1 MVFSI
6 ISTTFVAFY
15 KIKVERGDNKSPLF
29 VTMISKENIQ
39 KLAEE
44 RIAELGKDL
53 FIVDIKISG
62 NNVIQV
68 ELESKTENVAI
79 ADCVSVSR
87 NIEHNLDRETQ
98 DFELHVSSAGIDQ
111 PFRVLEQY
119 QKNVGRE
126 VSVQLNDG
134 TNIKGLLESADQNTF
149 IVSTVTKE
157 KIEGKKKKVEVKKEH
172 NLAYKDVKATKIII
186 SFK

>member
-1 MVFSI
+1 
-6 ISTTFVAFY
+6 
-15 KIKVERGDNKSPLF
+15 
-29 VTMISKENIQ
+29 MISKENIR
-39 KLAEE
+39 KLAKE

-62 NNVIQV
+62 KNVIQV

-98 DFELHVSSAGIDQ
+98 DFELHVSSAGLDQ

-119 QKNVGRE
+119 QKNIGRE

-134 TNIKGLLESADQNTF
+134 ATIKGLLENADEKSF
-149 IVSTVTKE
+149 IVSTISRE
-157 KIEGKKKKVEVKKEH
+157 KVEGKKKKVEVKNAH
-172 NLAYKDVKATKIII
+172 TFAYKDVKATKIII

>member
-1 MVFSI
+1 
-6 ISTTFVAFY
+6 
-15 KIKVERGDNKSPLF
+15 
-29 VTMISKENIQ
+29 MISKENIR

-62 NNVIQV
+62 KNVIQV

-98 DFELHVSSAGIDQ
+98 DFELHVSSAGLDQ

-119 QKNVGRE
+119 QKNIGRE

-134 TNIKGLLESADQNTF
+134 ATIKGLLENADEKSF
-149 IVSTVTKE
+149 IVSTISRE
-157 KIEGKKKKVEVKKEH
+157 KVEGKKKKVEVKNTH
-172 NLAYKDVKATKIII
+172 TFAYKDVKATKIII

>member
-1 MVFSI
+1 
-6 ISTTFVAFY
+6 
-15 KIKVERGDNKSPLF
+15 
-29 VTMISKENIQ
+29 MISKENIR

-79 ADCVSVSR
+79 SDCVSVSR
-87 NIEHNLDRETQ
+87 NIEHNLDRESQ
-98 DFELHVSSAGIDQ
+98 DFELHVTSAGLDQ
-111 PFRVLEQY
+111 PFRVLDQY
-119 QKNVGRE
+119 KKNIGRE
-126 VSVQLNDG
+126 VKTQLNDG
-134 TNIKGLLESADQNTF
+134 TTIKGLLEAADENTF
-149 IVSTVTKE
+149 MISTVTKE
-157 KIEGKKKKVEVKKEH
+157 KLEGKKKKVAVKKEH
-172 NLAYKDVKATKIII
+172 SLTYKDVKATKIII